1 MNRILIKFLISFLL
15 FNFIHPSDD
24 FENWLKDN
32 ENKVFHEGGTSK
44 VTFNIKLNTLDH
56 QNTQQ
61 SDSCYILLDILNNI
75 FQIKIFDN
83 IIYHDE
89 FSTIQYSLFSNQLF
103 RYDEDRVVSSLIKMI
118 VSKDFFFNFSK
129 YEYDSQTN
137 RYSFKLNNNTLNFL
151 LLNNQVSIDY
161 KDSAYS
167 INIDDLKIEKLIKE
181 EYDRLL
187 LYNANDT
194 TNIEIFDF
202 RD

>member
-1 MNRILIKFLISFLL
+1 MNHILIKFLISFLL
-15 FNFIHPSDD
+15 FNFIHPSDN
-24 FENWLKDN
+24 FESWLKDN
-32 ENKVFHEGGTSK
+32 ENKVFHEGVSK
-44 VTFNIKLNTLDH
+44 VTFNIKLNTLDY
-56 QNTQQ
+56 QNAQQ
-61 SDSCYILLDILNNI
+61 SDSCYVLLDILNDI

-89 FSTIQYSLFSNQLF
+89 FKTVQYSVFSNQLF

-181 EYDRLL
+181 ENDRLL
-187 LYNANDT
+187 LYNAIDT